1 METLKDRI
9 KRFIIEQG
17 VTVQSF
23 EGRCGLSN
31 GAVAKMGDN
40 TRRSTLTRIK
50 SVYPNLN
57 IDWLLTGVG
66 EMLAPTA
73 GESDIDE
80 MFDADI
86 QANNNVIAQNHHTG
100 DLTINAADSAAVVR
114 NENEMLK
121 EKVGLL
127 ERMLKEKDEMIGL
140 LKEMM
145 GRKNED

>member
-9 KRFIIEQG
+9 KRFIVEQG

-23 EGRCGLSN
+23 EGRCGLAN

-66 EMLAPTA
+66 EMPPTA
-73 GESDIDE
+73 GESDIDD

-100 DLTINAADSAAVVR
+100 DLTINAADSAAVVMK
-114 NENEMLK
+114 ENE
-121 EKVGLL
+121 
-127 ERMLKEKDEMIGL
+127 MLKEKDEMIGL

-145 GRKNED
+145 GRKKDGESAR